1 VDKNWDRVLV
11 GLMVVLAGA
20 LVWIVYPTLEDRVIN
35 AGDLAPDFKIVGDSG
50 RMYTRTDFG
59 GKLLVLN
66 FWATWCTPCVQEVP
80 SLDAFQRTLA
90 PDGVVV
96 LGVSVDTNE
105 AQYKQ
110 FLKRFRVRF
119 PTARDPQFNIPT
131 SYGTFQFPET
141 YIIDRS
147 GKVVE
152 KVINARNWMEPE
164 YLQHIKSML

>member
-1 VDKNWDRVLV
+1 VVSGTLDVHVTNV
-11 GLMVVLAGA
+11 G
-20 LVWIVYPTLEDRVIN
+20 DQ
-35 AGDLAPDFKIVGDSG
+35 APQFKIVSDSG
-50 RMYTRTDFG
+50 RTYTRSNFG

-90 PDGVVV
+90 ADGVVV

-105 AQYKQ
+105 NQYKQ

-119 PTARDPQFNIPT
+119 PTARDPEFNIPT

-141 YIIDRS
+141 YIIDRN
-147 GKVVE
+147 GKVIE
-152 KVINARNWMEPE
+152 KVISARNWMEPD
-164 YLQHIKSML
+164 YLQHVKSML